1 MRARAAGK
9 SFQLFNNATCLSR
22 KQMVIFFFLFLQGN
36 FKLVSCVIL
45 FTYVQIFYTFQLPEL
60 FRINFGF

>member
-1 MRARAAGK
+1 
-9 SFQLFNNATCLSR
+9 
-22 KQMVIFFFLFLQGN
+22 MVIFFLFLQGN
-36 FKLVSCVIL
+36 FKPVSCLIL

>member
-9 SFQLFNNATCLSR
+9 RFQLFNNATCLSR
-22 KQMVIFFFLFLQGN
+22 KTNGDFFYSYKVT
-36 FKLVSCVIL
+36 FKPVSYVIL